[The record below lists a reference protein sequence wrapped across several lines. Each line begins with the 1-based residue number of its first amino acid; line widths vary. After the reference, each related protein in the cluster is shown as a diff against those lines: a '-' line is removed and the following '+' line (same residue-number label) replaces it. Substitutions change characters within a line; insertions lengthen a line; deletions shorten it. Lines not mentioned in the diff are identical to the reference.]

1 MIGTILGVVVVAI
14 IAIFVYR
21 KHKAKMDPTL
31 DKVADKFNE
40 VKDKVVDKLGS

>member
-21 KHKAKMDPTL
+21 KHKAKMDPAL
-31 DKVADKFNE
+31 DKVAEKFNE
-40 VKDKVVDKLGS
+40 MKDKVSDKLGS